1 MLPLELAVLDFDLVK
16 RLHVFS
22 GDEFG
27 DECCSLGEFLGD
39 ELPSDALGDAG
50 PGIENPLSFG
60 ADEDLNMSSL
70 EIPAKSN
77 QSIGGGILHI
87 YYTLF

>member
-1 MLPLELAVLDFDLVK
+1 MLTLELAALDFDLVK
-16 RLHVFS
+16 RLHVFN

-39 ELPSDALGDAG
+39 ELPSEALDGAG
-50 PGIENPLSFG
+50 TGIENPLSFG

-77 QSIGGGILHI
+77 RSMGEVFFISMTH
-87 YYTLF
+87 F